1 MKPEDV
7 IADPKL
13 LFTGGEYMQCLRD
26 DREIYIDDER
36 VMDST
41 ARVAVLYPSSVRRA
55 ARPEASRRAALSGR
69 YRLLRLHVPLL
80 RVRRSREN
88 LRGAQL
94 PIASWSRMGRTQD
107 F

>member
-1 MKPEDV
+1 
-7 IADPKL
+7 
-13 LFTGGEYMQCLRD
+13 MQCLRD
-26 DREIYIDDER
+26 DREMYIDDER
-36 VMDST
+36 VMDIT
-41 ARVAVLYPSSVRRA
+41 AHPALRRVAVLYPSSVRRA